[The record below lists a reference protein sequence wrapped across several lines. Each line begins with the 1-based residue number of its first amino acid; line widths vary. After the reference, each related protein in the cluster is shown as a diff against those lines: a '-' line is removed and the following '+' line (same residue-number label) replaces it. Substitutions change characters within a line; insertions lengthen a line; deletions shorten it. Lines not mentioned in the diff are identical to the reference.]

1 MVTTARA
8 ASLRGYPAL
17 VEELGGDGRALLERF
32 EISPDALDNDE
43 AIVPAEVIGWALEAA
58 ATELD
63 CPDFGLRLA
72 SRQDTDILGALSIVL
87 TNAATAGDAL
97 TYASRFLFTHNSG
110 IAIRLIGDPEKEAGT
125 IALEYRDSADSTGF
139 VQGTDLSA
147 GTIHKCLCTILGE
160 DYGLRSL
167 HLPHKPLAPVA
178 RYREY
183 FGAPVVFETGRTA
196 FRIPDDLPDRPIV
209 GGSPILRTMSVD
221 YLTRN
226 YSELDWTLSARVRVA
241 ILQTITST
249 KPDIES
255 VARTLS
261 MHERALQRALADEG
275 TTFSEILDGARR
287 DTVYRM
293 LCDTDLPMS
302 RISVLVGLREQ
313 SALTRL
319 VRRWFGVTPQQI
331 RNSARAQHGSR
342 PGLRIQ
348 PINDIGRT

>member
-17 VEELGGDGRALLERF
+17 VDELGGDGQALLERF
-32 EISPDALDNDE
+32 DISPGALDNDD

-63 CPDFGLRLA
+63 CPDFGLRLS
-72 SRQDTDILGALSIVL
+72 SRQDPEVLGALAIVVA
-87 TNAATAGDAL
+87 NAATVGDAL
-97 TYASRFLFTHNSG
+97 AYASRFLFTHNSG
-110 IAIRLIGDPEKEAGT
+110 IAIRLTGDPEKEAGT
-125 IALEYRDSADSTGF
+125 IALEYRDTADSTGF

-147 GTIHKCLCTILGE
+147 GTIHNCLRKVLGG

-196 FRIPDDLPDRPIV
+196 FRIPDDLPDRPIT
-209 GGSPILRTMSVD
+209 GGNPILRTMSVD

-226 YSELDWTLSARVRVA
+226 FSELDWTLSARVRVA
-241 ILQTITST
+241 ILQTISTT

-275 TTFSEILDGARR
+275 TTFSELLDGARR
-287 DTVYRM
+287 DTVHRM

-302 RISVLVGLREQ
+302 RISTLVGLREQ

-319 VRRWFGVTPQQI
+319 VRRWFGATPQQI
-331 RNSARAQHGSR
+331 RNSARAQHGPR

-348 PINDIGRT
+348 PVTRD